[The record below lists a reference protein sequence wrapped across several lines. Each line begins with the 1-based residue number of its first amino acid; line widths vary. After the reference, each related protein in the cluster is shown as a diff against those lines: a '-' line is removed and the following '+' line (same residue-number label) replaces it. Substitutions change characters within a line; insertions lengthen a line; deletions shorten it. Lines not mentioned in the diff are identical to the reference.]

1 VSNIRLA
8 DDGGFG
14 VEDEL
19 RTAIRRL
26 SIVILLAGTTA
37 AHADLVVWKF
47 DNVTFDDG
55 AMARGQFIVD
65 TTLKQITDFDISTD
79 AGSSLGAF
87 QYDVTTAKITGQ
99 SIEFAS
105 GQGFF
110 MQLDSLANV
119 IPGATRELHFSFS
132 GPLVPTGPASIVSDG
147 TLGRTSY
154 ELQHSGQMVQQR
166 IVTGTGELHP
176 VPEPA
181 EVLFLAL
188 GLPMLLGAVAV
199 NRNRQKSTPQP
210 ACDTKPNAPRV

>member
-1 VSNIRLA
+1 VSNIRFA

-26 SIVILLAGTTA
+26 SIAMLLACATA

-55 AMARGQFIVD
+55 ATASGQFSVD
-65 TTLKQITDFDISTD
+65 ATLKQITDFDILTG
-79 AGSSLGAF
+79 AGSALAAF
-87 QYDVTTAKITGQ
+87 QYDSTTAHITGQ
-99 SIEFAS
+99 AIEFES

-110 MQLDSLANV
+110 MQLDSLAGV
-119 IPGATRELHFSFS
+119 IPGATRELHLSFS

-147 TLGRTSY
+147 TLGRTSS
-154 ELQHSGQMVQQR
+154 EVQLGGQMAQQR
-166 IVTGTGELHP
+166 IVTGTGQLNP
-176 VPEPA
+176 IPEPA

-188 GLPMLLGAVAV
+188 GLPMLAGAAAV
-199 NRNRQKSTPQP
+199 NRNRRRK
-210 ACDTKPNAPRV
+210 V

>member
-1 VSNIRLA
+1 VSNIRSA

-19 RTAIRRL
+19 RTAIRGL
-26 SIVILLAGTTA
+26 SIVLLMAGTPA

-55 AMARGQFIVD
+55 AMARGQFSID
-65 TTLKQITDFDISTD
+65 TALKQITDFDISTD
-79 AGSSLGAF
+79 AGSSLGSF
-87 QYDVTTAKITGQ
+87 QYDMTTAQITGQ
-99 SIEFAS
+99 AIEFAS

-110 MQLDSLANV
+110 MQLDSLAGM
-119 IPGATRELHFSFS
+119 IPGATRELHLSFS

-154 ELQHSGQMVQQR
+154 EVQLGGQMAQQR
-166 IVTGTGELHP
+166 IVTGTGQLDP
-176 VPEPA
+176 IPEPA

-188 GLPMLLGAVAV
+188 GLPMLMWAVAFK
-199 NRNRQKSTPQP
+199 RNR
-210 ACDTKPNAPRV
+210 RR